1 MLHRKVLFIA
11 VLMCLLRVSSH
22 AQQQQTVCVGTITPD
37 GWVTLTIFT
46 KFNFPP
52 CPDTL
57 NNVKII
63 EEIDTLVSGS
73 SLVACDSNAPLPLG
87 WVITD
92 FITDFGDC
100 SRTSNDKIAIL
111 NIIGDPIGAT
121 HQVCF
126 PRSLIPPGWTTTGL
140 ATDFTRCGGVV
151 NNNPNIAAI
160 RRDSGADLSIAV
172 SPTSA
177 SVAPGGSLLF
187 TVSLARS
194 GGLSDLV
201 TLSASTPPSGVS
213 ITFSPNSTTASSST
227 MTIATSAGTPPG
239 SFNIWITAVAG
250 VFVRSALASV
260 SVQPGGSFALAA
272 SPNPQVL
279 VPGASNA
286 IDVSIIRAPGFG
298 SSVALSV
305 SDLPAGVTGTFSPI
319 STTGNISTLTLTAT
333 NAVALGSF
341 SITITGT
348 SGRFLSSSTSSTV
361 TTSLVP
367 AWWEAVYQIL
377 TH

>member
-1 MLHRKVLFIA
+1 MLHRKALFIA
-11 VLMCLLRVSSH
+11 VLLCGLRVSSF
-22 AQQQQTVCVGTITPD
+22 AQQQQTVCVGTINPP

-63 EEIDTLVSGS
+63 EEIDTMVSGAN
-73 SLVACDSNAPLPLG
+73 VIACNDNGPLPSG

-92 FITDFGDC
+92 IFTDFNDC
-100 SRTSNDKIAIL
+100 GGSSNDKRSLL
-111 NIIGDPIGAT
+111 NAIGDPIGTT

-126 PRSLIPPGWTTTGL
+126 PNSPIPTGWTNIGL
-140 ATDFTRCGGVV
+140 STDATRCGGVG
-151 NNNPNIAAI
+151 NNNNIATI
-160 RRDSGADLSIAV
+160 RRDFGADLSIAV

-177 SVAPGGSLLF
+177 SVAPGGTLLF
-187 TVSLARS
+187 TVSLTRS
-194 GGLSDLV
+194 GGLSDPV

-213 ITFSPNSTTASSST
+213 ITFSPNNTTASSST
-227 MTIATSAGTPPG
+227 MTVVTSAGTPPG
-239 SFNIWITAVAG
+239 AFNIWITAVAG
-250 VFVRSALASV
+250 MFVRSALASV
-260 SVQPGGSFALAA
+260 SVQPSGSFVLAA

-286 IDVSIIRAPGFG
+286 IGVSIIRAPGFG
-298 SSVALSV
+298 STVALSV
-305 SDLPAGVTGTFSPI
+305 SGLPSGVTGTFSPS
-319 STTGNISTLTLTAT
+319 STTGNISILTLTAT

-341 SITITGT
+341 SITITGR
-348 SGRFLSSSTSSTV
+348 SGRFVSSSTSSTV
-361 TTSLVP
+361 KTSLVP
-367 AWWEAVYQIL
+367 AWWEAVHQIL